1 MRRSIHLK
9 KKKKISKIHF
19 IVITFLVVIVGTFI
33 TLYFL
38 SSKITPILL
47 ETAEVEIRKISLAII
62 NKSISPALN
71 DKINSDELF
80 HTQISSDGSIQTID
94 FNSIVVNQIL
104 DSATT
109 LIHKNMKLLEE
120 GKIEEIGSDFGLQY
134 SDLEHLRKGI
144 VANIPIGIIYNNPL
158 LSNLG
163 PKIPIRI
170 RYMGNLDGNITT
182 KVNQYGI
189 NNALVEIGIHLE
201 MTAMIL
207 LPFPSGVRKMTWDI
221 PVIVKII
228 QGNIPNYYSNGFN
241 TNSGIMTIPME

>member
-1 MRRSIHLK
+1 MRKSIHLK
-9 KKKKISKIHF
+9 KRRKINKVKLIIISLI
-19 IVITFLVVIVGTFI
+19 VVIISTFFM
-33 TLYFL
+33 LYFL
-38 SSKITPILL
+38 ALKITPMLL

-62 NKSISPALN
+62 NKSLSPSLN
-71 DKINSDELF
+71 EKMNSENLF
-80 HTQISSDGSIQTID
+80 ETHISSDGSIQTID
-94 FNSIVVNQIL
+94 FNSILVNQIL

-120 GKIEEIGSDFGLQY
+120 GKIEEIGNDFGLQY

-158 LSNLG
+158 LANLG
-163 PKIPIRI
+163 PRIPIRI
-170 RYMGNLDGNITT
+170 RYLGNLDGNITT
-182 KVNQYGI
+182 KVSEYGI

-207 LPFPSGVRKMTWDI
+207 LPFSSGVRKMTWDI
-221 PVIVKII
+221 PIIVKMV

-241 TNSGIMTIPME
+241 TNSGIVTIPME